1 MENLSNK
8 NTKFIYLLSFFH
20 SALFWYG
27 IWVFY
32 YLLFTDYAG
41 IGLIESVMILTLV
54 VLEVPSGA
62 ISDMWGKKKTLIL
75 SFSFMI
81 SGNIIMALAPNYSSL
96 LLAVFLLSVSSSFYS
111 GTLEAIAFDSLKENN
126 QEKNYDQVISNISTI
141 ESIGVA
147 IASVAGGYMFAVL
160 PALPFWSTGLMAL
173 FGLLVVLF
181 LKEPLIDSAKFSW
194 RNFIEQNKQG
204 LKELNKTANLKRQT
218 ILLLSI
224 AFFSVIAHQ
233 ILNDVLAVEF
243 GFKSHQLGILLG
255 VLSLLSAI
263 ASQAAPWLGKY
274 FKINNLFFLIGV
286 LIALT
291 LVVSPYVGL
300 VLGGIALFVRVLFQ
314 VIFRN
319 LVSVAINNE
328 IESKYRATTLSTF
341 NLLKNIPYIIVAY
354 YIGYLMDLFTARIF
368 AAGLGLILL
377 LVLFIQYVINVVRK
391 KKLKK
396 AIEI

>member
-1 MENLSNK
+1 MEKIVNK
-8 NTKFIYLLSFFH
+8 NIKLIYLLSFFH

-27 IWVFY
+27 VWVFY

-41 IGLIESVMILTLV
+41 IGLIESVMIMTLV

-62 ISDMWGKKKTLIL
+62 VSDMWGKKKTLVL
-75 SFSFMI
+75 SFFFMVL
-81 SGNIIMALAPNYSSL
+81 GNVIMALAPGYSIL

-111 GTLEAIAFDSLKENN
+111 GTLEALAFDSLKENS
-126 QEKNYDQVISNISTI
+126 QEKYYDQVISNISTI
-141 ESIGVA
+141 ESIAVA
-147 IASVAGGYMFAVL
+147 IASVAGGFMFAAL
-160 PALPFWSTGLMAL
+160 PALPFWSTGVMAF

-181 LKEPLIDSAKFSW
+181 LKEPQIDSEKFSW

-204 LKELNKTANLKRQT
+204 TRELNKTPQLRRLT
-218 ILLLSI
+218 TLLLSI

-233 ILNDVLAVEF
+233 LLNDVLAVEF

-255 VLSLLSAI
+255 VLSLLSAV
-263 ASQAAPWLGKY
+263 ASQAAPWLGKH
-274 FKINNLFFLIGV
+274 FKINNFFFLIGA

-291 LVVSPYVGL
+291 LIVSPYVGL
-300 VLGGIALFVRVLFQ
+300 VLGGAALFARVIFQ

-368 AAGLGLILL
+368 AAGLGIILL
-377 LVLFIQYVINVVRK
+377 LVLFVQYAINAAGKRS
-391 KKLKK
+391 
-396 AIEI
+396 